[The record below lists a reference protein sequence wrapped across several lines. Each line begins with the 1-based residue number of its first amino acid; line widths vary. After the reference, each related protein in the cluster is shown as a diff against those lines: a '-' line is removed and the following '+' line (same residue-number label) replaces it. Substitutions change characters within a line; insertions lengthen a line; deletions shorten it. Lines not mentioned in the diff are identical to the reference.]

1 MNLRFSCTQSV
12 NNQQQNTPRPTP
24 RPTPRATRR
33 ATQPKPLPTCTCDH
47 PGAGIL
53 NLAGFRC
60 SDGSAGRCSDFQKQ
74 FECYATSP
82 FLKVAAANA
91 GCRKFKRSNGN
102 KGVWKDRY
110 KPPYMR
116 DCNIQCCTSCA
127 CPCTKGKNQYKVRC
141 RRTMEV
147 CLQDPRMAVGSL
159 NADQKQLP
167 EQINAKTYNI
177 ADTMGMASSEDAD
190 TAKLYSDYYGKTT
203 ANTGSTAAKNTA
215 PAAAVASA
223 GNHNKAVGAIVTI
236 LAAIFLIM

>member
-1 MNLRFSCTQSV
+1 
-12 NNQQQNTPRPTP
+12 
-24 RPTPRATRR
+24 
-33 ATQPKPLPTCTCDH
+33 
-47 PGAGIL
+47 
-53 NLAGFRC
+53 
-60 SDGSAGRCSDFQKQ
+60 
-74 FECYATSP
+74 
-82 FLKVAAANA
+82 
-91 GCRKFKRSNGN
+91 
-102 KGVWKDRY
+102 
-110 KPPYMR
+110 
-116 DCNIQCCTSCA
+116 
-127 CPCTKGKNQYKVRC
+127 
-141 RRTMEV
+141 MEV

-203 ANTGSTAAKNTA
+203 ANTGSTAAKNTGIANANQNATTKNSA